1 MRALADARGYRTP
14 NVDTQISSA
23 ASAMRD
29 ESDAQLAASPSLLT
43 ALSVA
48 NAVGFMP
55 STVMPVWVGHLQAP
69 THGPA
74 WYGGAIASLQLA
86 SLTAGNLTAE
96 WTIGSLSP
104 RRIAPIAAGFV
115 AAGFLLMGCSMPVA
129 VISGAVLS
137 GGACGWLLASAN
149 SVAACLARPQQAF
162 ALLQI
167 VLVALGIVLFF
178 TL

>member
-1 MRALADARGYRTP
+1 
-14 NVDTQISSA
+14 
-23 ASAMRD
+23 
-29 ESDAQLAASPSLLT
+29 
-43 ALSVA
+43 
-48 NAVGFMP
+48 
-55 STVMPVWVGHLQAP
+55 
-69 THGPA
+69 
-74 WYGGAIASLQLA
+74 
-86 SLTAGNLTAE
+86 
-96 WTIGSLSP
+96 IGSLSP

-178 TL
+178 TLPRLLVSYGTGSVFITLALTAGAASLLFQHLPSRRVAAKGAIASSRGRWQASWR